1 MCHQQQQPHQTLH
14 SRQALYY
21 MHGEKGCGSDTL
33 LSTGVHDPM
42 CAYIHTTK
50 APLLAPL
57 SNKLHR
63 TCYEPRNIHMDSVYN
78 RVMCFR
84 SLSLPGGMGGEKGER
99 EGGRKGILSCSLV
112 YRNSFCQELQSSVQ
126 SSWRIR
132 YSPALSILCL
142 QLLANGSLFVYICL
156 KIHSLTE
163 ENMWSI
169 HIYLFLII

>member
-57 SNKLHR
+57 SNNKLHR
-63 TCYEPRNIHMDSVYN
+63 TCYEPRNMYIWILFTIELCVSVHFHYLEVWEG
-78 RVMCFR
+78 RKQ
-84 SLSLPGGMGGEKGER
+84 GGR
-99 EGGRKGILSCSLV
+99 EGGREFCLVLLCTGTPFVRNCRAQSGPVGESGTPRLSL
-112 YRNSFCQELQSSVQ
+112 Y
-126 SSWRIR
+126 
-132 YSPALSILCL
+132 
-142 QLLANGSLFVYICL
+142 FVCNYWQ
-156 KIHSLTE
+156 
-163 ENMWSI
+163 MVV
-169 HIYLFLII
+169 FLYTSA